1 MAKYSAEE
9 VLDLLT
15 VEDDI
20 EDGLDE
26 VLCEG
31 SDEEFQ
37 LDDDDVIE
45 RDREVNAVMRMLHTT
60 VIILKRKVI

>member
-37 LDDDDVIE
+37 LDDDDDIE
-45 RDREVNAVMRMLHTT
+45 RDRESECSDEDITYNR
-60 VIILKRKVI
+60 RGR